1 VIAVIAWSAAAAL
14 GEELSPLE
22 QLGRRIYLQG
32 QGDGSIEAL
41 VGSGEMPIAAA
52 VVPCASCHGAD
63 GRGRPEGG
71 VIPPDITRTMLSTA
85 RDAGVSRA
93 RERGPYTGRLIKR
106 AISMGIDASGN
117 RLDATMPRYRMSS
130 KNMDALMAYLEKVG
144 EIPDPGV
151 TADAVRIGVLL
162 PPKAQLPGVREAVR
176 KALQSFVDERNRA
189 GRIYDRKI
197 ELVFAEVEGTP
208 SERGAGGAK
217 FVVDE
222 KPFALVGSFTDGA
235 DEELATVAEEQRIP
249 LLATISS
256 HARSDSS
263 RRYVRDLVAGLH
275 DQTRALAQF
284 IGRNHP
290 KARVAVL
297 YGSED
302 GSKSIAEAGAGELRK
317 IGVTATLAATSVLPR
332 ALKDDGVEVVLYAGT
347 PDALAGLAVATREL
361 GWSLAVFAP
370 SALIHPIALDRSR
383 TSARFHIAL
392 PMGPDDQRP
401 EAVNAWKKLVG
412 EDGARHQPSQFA
424 ALASAQLLVAG
435 LERAGRELSREN
447 FLAAIDGVIAL
458 ETGLVPPLTYTPSR
472 HIGSTG
478 AYVVSISGEER
489 DVVWI
494 DPG

>member
-1 VIAVIAWSAAAAL
+1 MIAVIAWSAAAAL
-14 GEELSPLE
+14 GEGLSPLE
-22 QLGRRIYLQG
+22 QHGRRIYLQG

-41 VGSGEMPIAAA
+41 VGSSEMPIAAA

-71 VIPPDITRTMLSTA
+71 IVPPDLTRAVLGTA
-85 RDAGVSRA
+85 RDAGVSRT
-93 RERGPYTGRLIKR
+93 RERGPYTSRLIKR

-117 RLDATMPRYRMSS
+117 QLDATMPRYRMSS
-130 KNMDALMAYLEKVG
+130 KDMDALMAYLDKLG

-151 TADAVRIGVLL
+151 TAEAVRIGVLL
-162 PPKAQLPGVREAVR
+162 PPKGHLPGVRDAVR
-176 KALQSFVDERNRA
+176 KALQAYVDERNRA

-197 ELVFAEVEGTP
+197 ELAFADCEGTP
-208 SERGAGGAK
+208 SERAAAAAK
-217 FVVDE
+217 FVAAE

-235 DEELATVAEEQRIP
+235 DEELAAMAEEQRIP

-256 HARSDSS
+256 HARSDGS

-284 IGRNHP
+284 IGRNYP

-297 YGSED
+297 YGGAD
-302 GSKSIAEAGAGELRK
+302 GAKAIAEAGAGELRK
-317 IGVTATLAATSVLPR
+317 VGVTAAIEETSVAPR
-332 ALKDDGVEVVLYAGT
+332 KLKDDGVEVVLYAGT
-347 PDALAGLAVATREL
+347 PDALAGLAMATHEL
-361 GWSLAVFAP
+361 GWSPEVFVP
-370 SALIHPIALDRSR
+370 SALIHPLALDRSR

-401 EAVNAWKKLVG
+401 AAVNEWKKLVG

-435 LERAGRELSREN
+435 LERAGRELTRES
-447 FLAAIDGVIAL
+447 FLSAIDGVVAL
-458 ETGLVPPLTYTPSR
+458 DTGLVPPLTYSPSR

-478 AYVVSISGEER
+478 AYVVSISGEQR